1 MLETENRVCYNTKSG
16 LICHLTERGINMQQ
30 APTALRIR
38 EQLLELM
45 KLKDIGQIKVPEIV
59 TALSI
64 SRNTFYS
71 YYESTYD
78 VLQEIEDEH
87 VAELRRINTRYKD
100 LPLDNRYFH
109 EPYPAM
115 VEILHFMNSKRHISR
130 ILWGPHGDPVFQS
143 RTCGL
148 IRENFLYKAL
158 RERYILK
165 PNDLVAAFLVGGH
178 QSMVTYWLLNDT
190 NASEEDMAVLLY
202 RMMFG
207 FYHN

>member
-1 MLETENRVCYNTKSG
+1 
-16 LICHLTERGINMQQ
+16 MQQ

-45 KLKDIGQIKVPEIV
+45 KPKDIGQIKVPEIV

-130 ILWGPHGDPVFQS
+130 ILWGTPRRPCLSVQDLWADP
-143 RTCGL
+143 GK
-148 IRENFLYKAL
+148 FL
-158 RERYILK
+158 
-165 PNDLVAAFLVGGH
+165 
-178 QSMVTYWLLNDT
+178 
-190 NASEEDMAVLLY
+190 
-202 RMMFG
+202 
-207 FYHN
+207 